1 MNKSEIQSANIEL
14 KHSFYVITCLVPHK
28 LVQTAKGDE
37 GQSMK
42 RIWVK
47 LLIIVTLLIYSIP
60 GTVQASVSVS
70 ARSAVLMEQ
79 ESGRVLFEKDAHKV
93 SRIASITKIM
103 TAILAIESGKLDEK
117 VKVSDRAV
125 RAEGSSVYLKPGEKI
140 RLEDL
145 VYGLMLRSG
154 NDAAV
159 AIAEHVGG
167 SVDGFVFM
175 MNEKAQQIGMTD
187 THFANPHGLDDH
199 ENHVSTAYDMALLT
213 RYAMNNEEYKKIS
226 GTKVHRAPNPTETWD
241 RVWKN
246 KNRLLTEKYK
256 YSTGGKTGYTKRAK
270 RTLVSTAKKGDF
282 EMIAVTLN
290 APDDWN
296 DHIQLFETAFSD
308 YDIAEILSKGK
319 VDRIKDS
326 QYKNKVYLDHSFV
339 YPLTSA
345 EEELVRVEYL
355 LKKPVKDQRDIQD
368 QEIAGRANVFL
379 EDKQIASLPVYY
391 KPAKKDDKSFFD
403 LFKNIFTSIA
413 GVIDHG

>member
-1 MNKSEIQSANIEL
+1 
-14 KHSFYVITCLVPHK
+14 
-28 LVQTAKGDE
+28 
-37 GQSMK
+37 MK
-42 RIWVK
+42 RILMK
-47 LLIIVTLLIYSIP
+47 LLMIVTLLIYGIP

-70 ARSAVLMEQ
+70 ARSAILMEQ

-103 TAILAIESGKLDEK
+103 TAILAIESGKLDEM

-226 GTKVHRAPNPTETWD
+226 GTKIHRAPNPTETWD

-270 RTLVSTAKKGDF
+270 RTLVSTAKRGDF

-296 DHIQLFETAFSD
+296 DHIQMFETAFSD

-319 VDRIKDS
+319 VDGIKES
-326 QYKNKVYLDHSFV
+326 QYKTKVYLDHSFV
-339 YPLTSA
+339 YPLTSE
-345 EEELVRVEYL
+345 EEELVRVEYR
-355 LKKPVKDQRDIQD
+355 LKKLGKDQRDLQN
-368 QEIAGRANVFL
+368 QKIAGRANVFL
-379 EDKQIASLPVYY
+379 DDKQIASLPVYY
-391 KPAKKDDKSFFD
+391 KLEEKEQKSFFD
-403 LFKNIFTSIA
+403 FFKNIFTSIA
-413 GVIDHG
+413 GVKDHG

>member
-1 MNKSEIQSANIEL
+1 
-14 KHSFYVITCLVPHK
+14 
-28 LVQTAKGDE
+28 
-37 GQSMK
+37 MK
-42 RIWVK
+42 RILMK
-47 LLIIVTLLIYSIP
+47 LLMIVTLLIYGIP

-70 ARSAVLMEQ
+70 ARSAILMEQ

-103 TAILAIESGKLDEK
+103 TAILAIESGKLDEM

-226 GTKVHRAPNPTETWD
+226 GTKIHRAPNPTETWD

-270 RTLVSTAKKGDF
+270 RTLVSTAKRGDF

-296 DHIQLFETAFSD
+296 DHIQMFETAFSN

-319 VDRIKDS
+319 VDGIKES
-326 QYKNKVYLDHSFV
+326 QYKTKVYLDHSFV
-339 YPLTSA
+339 YPLTSE
-345 EEELVRVEYL
+345 EEELVRVEYR
-355 LKKPVKDQRDIQD
+355 LKKLGKDQRDLQN
-368 QEIAGRANVFL
+368 QKIAGRANVFL
-379 EDKQIASLPVYY
+379 DDKQIASLPVYY
-391 KPAKKDDKSFFD
+391 KLEEKEQKSFFD
-403 LFKNIFTSIA
+403 FFKNIFTSIA
-413 GVIDHG
+413 GVKDHG

>member
-1 MNKSEIQSANIEL
+1 MNIEL

-42 RIWVK
+42 RILMK
-47 LLIIVTLLIYSIP
+47 LLMIVTLLIYGIP

-70 ARSAVLMEQ
+70 ARSAILMEQ

-103 TAILAIESGKLDEK
+103 TAILAIESGKLDEM

-226 GTKVHRAPNPTETWD
+226 GTKIHRAPNPTETWD

-270 RTLVSTAKKGDF
+270 RTLVSTAKRGDF

-296 DHIQLFETAFSD
+296 DHIQMFETAFSD

-319 VDRIKDS
+319 VDGIKES
-326 QYKNKVYLDHSFV
+326 QYKTKVYLDHSFV
-339 YPLTSA
+339 YPLTSE
-345 EEELVRVEYL
+345 EEELVRVEYR
-355 LKKPVKDQRDIQD
+355 LKKLGKDQRDLQN
-368 QEIAGRANVFL
+368 QKIAGRANVFL
-379 EDKQIASLPVYY
+379 DDKQIASLPVYY
-391 KPAKKDDKSFFD
+391 KLEEKEQKSFFD
-403 LFKNIFTSIA
+403 FFKNIFTSIA
-413 GVIDHG
+413 GVKDHG

>member
-1 MNKSEIQSANIEL
+1 
-14 KHSFYVITCLVPHK
+14 
-28 LVQTAKGDE
+28 
-37 GQSMK
+37 MK
-42 RIWVK
+42 RIWIK
-47 LLIIVTLLIYSIP
+47 LLLIATLLICSIP
-60 GTVQASVSVS
+60 QTVQATVSVS
-70 ARSAVLMEQ
+70 ARSAILIEQ
-79 ESGRVLFEKDAHKV
+79 ESGRVLFEKEAHRV

-103 TAILAIESGKLDEK
+103 TAVLAIESGKLDEK
-117 VKVSDRAV
+117 VKVSEKAV
-125 RAEGSSVYLKPGEKI
+125 RAEGSSIYLKPGEKI

-167 SVDGFVFM
+167 SLDGFVYM
-175 MNEKAQQIGMTD
+175 MNEKAQQIGMEN

-199 ENHVSTAYDMALLT
+199 EDHVSTAYDMAILT
-213 RYAMNNEEYKKIS
+213 RYAMQNEVYKEIS

-270 RTLVSTAKKGDF
+270 RTLVSTAQKDDF
-282 EMIAVTLN
+282 GLIAVTLN

-296 DHIQLFETAFSD
+296 DHIQMFETAFSD

-319 VDRIKDS
+319 VKGIKDS
-326 QYKNKVYLDHSFV
+326 HYKDKVYLDHSFV
-339 YPLTSA
+339 YPLTS
-345 EEELVRVEYL
+345 EEEDLVKVEYK
-355 LKKPVKDQRDIQD
+355 LKKSAPNEEETRDSIV
-368 QEIAGRANVFL
+368 GRANVYL
-379 EDKQIASLPVYY
+379 NDQKIASLPVYY
-391 KPAKKDDKSFFD
+391 KAMKEDKKSFFD

-413 GVIDHG
+413 GVNEHG